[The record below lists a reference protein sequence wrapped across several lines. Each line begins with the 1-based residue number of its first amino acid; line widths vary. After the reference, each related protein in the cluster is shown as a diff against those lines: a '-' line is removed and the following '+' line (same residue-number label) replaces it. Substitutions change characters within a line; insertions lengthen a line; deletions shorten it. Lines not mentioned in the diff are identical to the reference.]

1 LTCTLVYPSKEAR
14 DATLASG
21 MSKGV
26 AASYDRLAEL
36 LPTSQTATGNRSV
49 RTA

>member
-1 LTCTLVYPSKEAR
+1 
-14 DATLASG
+14 

-26 AASYDRLAEL
+26 AANYDRLAEL
-36 LPTSQTATGNRSV
+36 LATSQTAAGNRSV